1 MNPVVTHILSTLFN
15 DTWRILMK
23 ILEDGIIDSKRILKT
38 ATCKTLS
45 GKSTRS
51 YQVGVQDD
59 ESIHVRISKNTG
71 AGMFSDEWVP
81 YEDIQE
87 ALKDDTE
94 GAAITSIRLT
104 SLFKGKSVNTP
115 SFLLAALKSL
125 KLVRS
130 MNGKQRH
137 HEAMNPQP
145 FLDTVEKLMSS
156 DVKPKATAKKTV
168 RKKATVKART
178 KKKATSRAA
187 VTKKTTAT

>member
-1 MNPVVTHILSTLFN
+1 MKNMKENSEDNPDMRV
-15 DTWRILMK
+15 
-23 ILEDGIIDSKRILKT
+23 LKT
-38 ATCKTLS
+38 AATKTIT
-45 GKSTRS
+45 GKSTLT
-51 YQVGVQDD
+51 YQIGCLPD
-59 ESIHVRISKNTG
+59 STIHLRVTTNTG
-71 AGMFSDEWVP
+71 AGMFSDEWVAFAAV
-81 YEDIQE
+81 QE

-115 SFLLAALKSL
+115 SFLLAALKHL

-137 HEAMNPQP
+137 HEALNPQP

-156 DVKPKATAKKTV
+156 DVKPKAAVKKTV

-178 KKKATSRAA
+178 KKKSTSRAA

>member
-1 MNPVVTHILSTLFN
+1 MKSSEDNP
-15 DTWRILMK
+15 DMRI
-23 ILEDGIIDSKRILKT
+23 IKT
-38 ATCKTLS
+38 AATKTIT
-45 GKSTRS
+45 GKSTLT
-51 YQVGVQDD
+51 YQVGCLPD
-59 ESIHVRISKNTG
+59 STIHLRVTKNSG
-71 AGMFSDEWVP
+71 AGMLSDECVAFAAV
-81 YEDIQE
+81 QE

-115 SFLLAALKSL
+115 SFLLAALKHL

-137 HEAMNPQP
+137 HESLNPKP
-145 FLDTVEKLMSS
+145 FLDSVEKLMSS
-156 DVKPKATAKKTV
+156 SPAVNTKKTPVKKTV
-168 RKKATVKART
+168 RKAPVKKATVKTRT